1 MRALAFPV
9 LAAILSLSPAAA
21 QTTLRPGTAPQ
32 PAPPAAPQAQP
43 TPPVAGASGWRR
55 FDMAVLQ
62 TLDKVTGRVRTL
74 EAPVDREVAF
84 GALRI
89 VARTCRK
96 RPPEEPPESAAYLEI
111 AERQQG
117 EQLQSVFRGWM
128 FASAPAVSA
137 LDHAVY
143 DIWVLDCRP
152 AAPPR

>member
-1 MRALAFPV
+1 MRPPAFAVLAF
-9 LAAILSLSPAAA
+9 LTAAASAAA
-21 QTTLRPGTAPQ
+21 QTTLRPGAAPQ
-32 PAPPAAPQAQP
+32 PAPQAQP

-55 FDMAVLQ
+55 FNTAVLQ

-96 RPPEEPPESAAYLEI
+96 RPPEEPPESAAYLDI
-111 AERQQG
+111 AELRPG
-117 EQLQSVFRGWM
+117 EQVQSVFRGWM

-137 LDHAVY
+137 MDHAVY

-152 AAPPR
+152 AAAPR